1 MRVPDHL
8 SQHDDP
14 EDLPLITRRG
24 RVALVEPMDADR
36 RPEVERRV
44 RRTLRNRDET
54 ELLEAAGTDSER
66 VDWERLWRAVE
77 RRDSPEPLRRRLS
90 ALRERGTREYP
101 SLVRVRFEGG
111 ETDLE
116 FVPGQYVTVR
126 YGRRSRPYSIACSPT
141 EDAIEICVRRVSGGK
156 LSAELADRI
165 EVGDEATLRGPNGD
179 FTLRDPSRRDM
190 VFLATGTGV
199 APLKSMIEYAFEA
212 GLDEYRGE
220 TRHVW
225 LFLGAGWEDD
235 LPYREAFGRLDDD
248 RDNFHFVPTLSRERY
263 LTDWD
268 GETDYV
274 QRTLL
279 KYLARDAVNPAD
291 LPPAFRRPVEEGP
304 KRDVGARID
313 PENAEVYACGTNAMV
328 SELID
333 AVERVGV
340 PADRIRSEGYG

>member
-36 RPEVERRV
+36 RPEVERAV

-54 ELLEAAGTDSER
+54 ELLEAAGTDSGR
-66 VDWERLWRAVE
+66 IDWERLWRALDRCDPSE
-77 RRDSPEPLRRRLS
+77 SLRKRLS

-111 ETDLE
+111 KADID

-141 EDAIEICVRRVSGGK
+141 EDAIEICIRRVPGGR

-165 EVGDEATLRGPNGD
+165 EVSDEVTLRGPNGD
-179 FTLRDPSRRDM
+179 FTLQDPSRRDM

-199 APLKSMIEYAFEA
+199 APFKSMIDYAFEA
-212 GLDEYRGE
+212 GLGEYREE

-225 LFLGAGWEDD
+225 LFLGTGWEDD
-235 LPYREAFGRLDDD
+235 LPYREAFRRLDGE

-279 KYLARDAVNPAD
+279 KYLVRDAANLAD
-291 LPPAFRRPVEEGP
+291 LPPALRRLVDEVP
-304 KRDVGARID
+304 KRDVDARID
-313 PENAEVYACGTNAMV
+313 PGNVEVYACGTNAMV

-333 AVERVGV
+333 AAERIGV
-340 PADRIRSEGYG
+340 PDDRIRSEGYG